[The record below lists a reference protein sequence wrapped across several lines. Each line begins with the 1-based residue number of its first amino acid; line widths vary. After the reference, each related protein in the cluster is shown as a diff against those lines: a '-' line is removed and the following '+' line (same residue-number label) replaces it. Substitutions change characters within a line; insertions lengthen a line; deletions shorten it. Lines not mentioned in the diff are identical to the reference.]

1 MILDIFALIVFG
13 IIIAFVIALVVKLGP
28 LPGKIASTRGHP
40 QADAVRVLGW
50 IGVIT
55 LGLAWPAALIWAY
68 YRPEAQSANV
78 TDRITALEKQV
89 ADLKSQEVNS

>member
-1 MILDIFALIVFG
+1 M
-13 IIIAFVIALVVKLGP
+13 AFIIALVVKLGP

-50 IGVIT
+50 IGVLT

-68 YRPEAQSANV
+68 YRPEAQAEDL
-78 TDRITALEKQV
+78 TDRIIALENQV
-89 ADLKSQEVNS
+89 AELKSQEVNS